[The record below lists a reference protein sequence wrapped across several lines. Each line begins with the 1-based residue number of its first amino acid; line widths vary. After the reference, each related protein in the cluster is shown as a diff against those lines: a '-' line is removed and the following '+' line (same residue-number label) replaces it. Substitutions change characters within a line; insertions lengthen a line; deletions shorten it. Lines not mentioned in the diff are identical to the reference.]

1 MSYKMQKQES
11 TRLSV
16 FLLLI
21 FSLFLSSYF
30 GENSSGGSKL
40 DNQIT
45 RQYIDNFNVSLLG
58 GLDYFI
64 ETNQVQ
70 SPFFYILVSFIEKA
84 LGEDLARI
92 IYILISSL
100 IPLIFYVALKKK
112 FPKISKNYLFFFSL
126 IIFLSPYFRSSSV
139 WITTDNFALL
149 FFILSINK
157 YLSFQKNKSLKKIL
171 ICLAYLSIAT
181 YTRQYYITFF
191 IFYFIKFFSFL
202 NMKKILGVLTYLSI
216 LFLPFFIYYFF
227 FVIKNLINF
236 EFDNNQKLVFNF
248 SILSNIFVFLS
259 LYFFYTIPFY
269 LNSLKRVITIN
280 LKKKLILISLLI
292 VFSNYQL
299 N

>member
-21 FSLFLSSYF
+21 FSLFLSLYF

-92 IYILISSL
+92 IYILIS
-100 IPLIFYVALKKK
+100 
-112 FPKISKNYLFFFSL
+112 
-126 IIFLSPYFRSSSV
+126 
-139 WITTDNFALL
+139 
-149 FFILSINK
+149 
-157 YLSFQKNKSLKKIL
+157 
-171 ICLAYLSIAT
+171 
-181 YTRQYYITFF
+181 
-191 IFYFIKFFSFL
+191 
-202 NMKKILGVLTYLSI
+202 
-216 LFLPFFIYYFF
+216 
-227 FVIKNLINF
+227 
-236 EFDNNQKLVFNF
+236 
-248 SILSNIFVFLS
+248 
-259 LYFFYTIPFY
+259 
-269 LNSLKRVITIN
+269 
-280 LKKKLILISLLI
+280 
-292 VFSNYQL
+292 
-299 N
+299 